1 MPDRHFR
8 LEIADRVARLT
19 LDQPGR
25 MNAMSPA
32 FWRELDTILDQLQR
46 EAPARALVIDAA
58 GKHFCAGMSLEAFGS
73 AIAPDESS
81 AATRANIAPLL
92 GDMQRTFDRL
102 AELRMPVLAAIQGG
116 CIGGGV
122 DLVCAA
128 DMRYCTRDAFF
139 CVQEINIGMAADL
152 GTLQRLPKLIPEG
165 AARELAYTGR
175 RLPADRALSL
185 GLVNEVFEDAD
196 AMLAGVM
203 RIAREIAA
211 KPPVAIWA
219 SKQAIDY
226 ARDHSVADGLR
237 QMGWLQSALWDTA
250 AVTEALRAR
259 AEKREPVFAD
269 LQPLRYFT
277 DVTDDATRT
286 S

>member
-1 MPDRHFR
+1 MSDKHFR

-19 LDQPGR
+19 LARPEQ
-25 MNAMSPA
+25 MNTMSPA
-32 FWRELDTILDQLQR
+32 FWRELDTLLARLQR
-46 EAPARALVIDAA
+46 DAPARALVLDAT
-58 GKHFCAGMSLEAFGS
+58 GKHFCAGMSLDAFS
-73 AIAPDESS
+73 SSIALDDSS
-81 AATRANIAPLL
+81 AAARANIAPML
-92 GDMQRTFDRL
+92 GDMQRSFDRL

-128 DMRYCTRDAFF
+128 DMRYCTGDAFF
-139 CVQEINIGMAADL
+139 CIQEINIGMAADL

-165 AARELAYTGR
+165 VARELAYTGR
-175 RLPADRALSL
+175 RLPAARALAL
-185 GLVNEVFEDAD
+185 GLVNEVFDDAD

-203 RIAREIAA
+203 QIAREIAS

-237 QMGWLQSALWDTA
+237 QMGWLQSGLWDTA
-250 AVTEALRAR
+250 AVTEAITAR
-259 AEKREPVFAD
+259 AARREPSFPD
-269 LQPLRYFT
+269 LAPLRYFG
-277 DVTDDATRT
+277 DAEPR